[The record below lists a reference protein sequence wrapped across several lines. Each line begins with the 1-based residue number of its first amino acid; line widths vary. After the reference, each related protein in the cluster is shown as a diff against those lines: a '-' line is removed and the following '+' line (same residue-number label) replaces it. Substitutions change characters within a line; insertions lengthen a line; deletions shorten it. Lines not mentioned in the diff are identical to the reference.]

1 MAAYLAF
8 NVADLLFDLGC
19 LPDYVQLVAE
29 FMVVLAFDV
38 DAVLLE
44 HVAEVE
50 VGSKVVEVWRGVQV

>member
-1 MAAYLAF
+1 M
-8 NVADLLFDLGC
+8 ADLLFDLGC

-50 VGSKVVEVWRGVQV
+50 VGSVVVEVWRGVQV